1 MRRRILALLAACAAV
16 AGIGLAGSGPATAA
30 CMGNGIDD
38 LTAEPCGD

>member
-1 MRRRILALLAACAAV
+1 MTRKIIAVLAAV
-16 AGIGLAGSGPATAA
+16 AAATGIALAGTGPATAA

>member
-1 MRRRILALLAACAAV
+1 MRRRLIAVLAACAAV
-16 AGIGLAGSGPATAA
+16 ATIGLAGSGPATAA